1 MRMDALLYL
10 PTREV
15 MTKERSSKITLP
27 MKRLSQG
34 INWGRGSYLWTPG
47 WSHLKACRT
56 REEKGCE
63 RKMRGQDT
71 DARERLTRKE
81 LSQLRHEVLSSAVR
95 EYFCEKPVF
104 RRVKHLCDLSLIF
117 FLPSF
122 YLQKR
127 ISRQK
132 LPVCAKKQLTRDLW
146 QRPQQS
152 KHIDN
157 TIGRISRN
165 NRAARAA
172 CTLEHS
178 CALLFKTKT

>member
-1 MRMDALLYL
+1 MTIDALLYL

-47 WSHLKACRT
+47 WSHLKAYRT

-71 DARERLTRKE
+71 DARERLARKE
-81 LSQLRHEVLSSAVR
+81 LSQLRHGVLSSTVR

-117 FLPSF
+117 FLPSICKSEF
-122 YLQKR
+122 RAKICPFARRNSLQGIYGNDDSKA
-127 ISRQK
+127 STSTT
-132 LPVCAKKQLTRDLW
+132 QLV
-146 QRPQQS
+146 
-152 KHIDN
+152 
-157 TIGRISRN
+157 
-165 NRAARAA
+165 
-172 CTLEHS
+172 E
-178 CALLFKTKT
+178 